1 MCMHVCV
8 VQGVVGVWVWCVCV
22 CVCVCVGGEVGG
34 GCRLP
39 GSRKLN
45 GCSGEIILERTCKKS
60 SKRFLKLC

>member
-22 CVCVCVGGEVGG
+22 GGEVEG

-45 GCSGEIILERTCKKS
+45 GCSGEIILERTCKKPFQ
-60 SKRFLKLC
+60 RFLKLC